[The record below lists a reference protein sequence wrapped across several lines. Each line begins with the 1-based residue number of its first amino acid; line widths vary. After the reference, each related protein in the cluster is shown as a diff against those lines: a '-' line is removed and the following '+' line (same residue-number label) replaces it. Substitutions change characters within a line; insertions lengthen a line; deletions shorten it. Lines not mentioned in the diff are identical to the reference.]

1 MELAI
6 AIMLG
11 IFIVFT
17 GIVSI
22 IRFNKDMEE
31 KNRWM
36 HIW

>member
-22 IRFNKDMEE
+22 IRFNKDMEK
-31 KNRWM
+31 KNR
-36 HIW
+36 

>member
-17 GIVSI
+17 GMVSI

-31 KNRWM
+31 KNR
-36 HIW
+36 

>member
-17 GIVSI
+17 RIVSI

-31 KNRWM
+31 KNR
-36 HIW
+36 

>member
-31 KNRWM
+31 KNR
-36 HIW
+36 

>member
-17 GIVSI
+17 GSVSI

-31 KNRWM
+31 KNR
-36 HIW
+36 

>member
-22 IRFNKDMEE
+22 IRFNKDMER
-31 KNRWM
+31 KK
-36 HIW
+36 

>member
-1 MELAI
+1 MELVI

-31 KNRWM
+31 KNR
-36 HIW
+36 

>member
-22 IRFNKDMEE
+22 IRFNKDMEG
-31 KNRWM
+31 KNR
-36 HIW
+36 

>member
-6 AIMLG
+6 ANMLG

-31 KNRWM
+31 KNR
-36 HIW
+36 